1 MFKVESSKQA
11 VLPIKPS
18 WSTSRNPGIQA
29 APCISNC
36 PNGNGDNH
44 SAAGVSSDH
53 KWWTMLSGSLVARYS
68 ADANAW
74 SPPVNISMDKT
85 FGVTGA
91 TDPATDMMYIPFA
104 YAKNKENIA
113 AIRIDLKTGEVK
125 NDGRGHS
132 MKHKYFYSTAWN
144 AIRKNVIYVSPSG
157 VYEYKWSEGWSAFTK
172 NGLTKIGSEGQ
183 CLVSVNGGKKMVLF
197 GGKTMDKM

>member
-1 MFKVESSKQA
+1 
-11 VLPIKPS
+11 
-18 WSTSRNPGIQA
+18 
-29 APCISNC
+29 
-36 PNGNGDNH
+36 
-44 SAAGVSSDH
+44 
-53 KWWTMLSGSLVARYS
+53 
-68 ADANAW
+68 
-74 SPPVNISMDKT
+74 MDKT

-113 AIRIDLKTGEVK
+113 TIRIDLKTGEVK

-144 AIRKNVIYVSPSG
+144 AIRKSVIYVSPSG

-172 NGLTKIGSEGQ
+172 NGLTKIGAEGQ

-197 GGKTMDKM
+197 GGKTMDKTDVIGDIFILDVAKHVWTKGSNAPAGGARTFASCAVSNGQVVIWGGSTSTNFTDLETLIHIINLNN